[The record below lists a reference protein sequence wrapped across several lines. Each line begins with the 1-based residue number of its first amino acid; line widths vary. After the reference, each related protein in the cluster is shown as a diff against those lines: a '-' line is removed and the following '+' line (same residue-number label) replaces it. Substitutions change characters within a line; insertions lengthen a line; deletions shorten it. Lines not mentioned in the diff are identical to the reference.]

1 MEKARAD
8 SGNDQKKLGQDLKEA
23 QEHIKSL
30 MKKVK
35 ETKKEL
41 TAIKE
46 ERDTLNA
53 DHQQLIKKKA
63 KLDLTIKDLS
73 DEVLGDN
80 KSKERAETE
89 LARLTKTI
97 AEKEAELEELKPR
110 YEEMKRKEEECTR
123 ELSLKEQKR
132 KELYAKQGRGSQ
144 FASKDDRD
152 RWIQNELK
160 SLNKQ
165 LRDKKDHRD
174 KLSDD
179 LKKDGQKLIDLEKKI
194 EKETAEMDRQRGF
207 IDEYNK
213 QYYELKKQK
222 DQFQTSRK

>member
-1 MEKARAD
+1 MLRWKTDNIALYCIFQLEKARAD
-8 SGNDQKKLGQDLKEA
+8 SGNDQKKLAQDLKEA
-23 QEHIKSL
+23 QEHIRAL
-30 MKKVK
+30 TRKVK

-41 TAIKE
+41 ASIKE

-53 DHQQLIKKKA
+53 EHQQLIKEKA

-89 LARLTKTI
+89 LARLTQSIT
-97 AEKEAELEELKPR
+97 EKEAELEELKPR
-110 YEEMKRKEEECTR
+110 YEEMKKKEEECTR

-144 FASKDDRD
+144 FTSKDDRD

-160 SLNKQ
+160 
-165 LRDKKDHRD
+165 
-174 KLSDD
+174 
-179 LKKDGQKLIDLEKKI
+179 
-194 EKETAEMDRQRGF
+194 
-207 IDEYNK
+207 
-213 QYYELKKQK
+213 
-222 DQFQTSRK
+222 